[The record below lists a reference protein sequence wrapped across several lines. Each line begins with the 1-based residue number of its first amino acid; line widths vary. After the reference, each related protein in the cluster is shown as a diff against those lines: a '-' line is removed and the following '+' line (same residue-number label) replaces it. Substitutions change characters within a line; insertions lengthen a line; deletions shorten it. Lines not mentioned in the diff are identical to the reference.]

1 MLHDFCYYTKKL
13 RIKYLS
19 ESRSKPVLDILL
31 VNLMYNTQKDC
42 FNYLI
47 SNNSLCCMIFVIT
60 QKNCASNIFQ
70 KVVVNQC
77 FNILPVLRNMV

>member
-19 ESRSKPVLDILL
+19 ESRSKPVLDILP

-42 FNYLI
+42 FNYNI
-47 SNNSLCCMIFVIT
+47 TNS
-60 QKNCASNIFQ
+60 K
-70 KVVVNQC
+70 
-77 FNILPVLRNMV
+77 